1 MKPTSSWAAIVDTTS
16 LRDVAAPTWPQD
28 DIVLPP
34 LSLMVASYEIH
45 CKIGNVQ
52 CYLEYVILVFL

>member
-1 MKPTSSWAAIVDTTS
+1 MQPTSSWAAVVDTTS
-16 LRDVAAPTWPQD
+16 LRDVTAPTWPQD

-34 LSLMVASYEIH
+34 LSLMVASYEID

-52 CYLEYVILVFL
+52 CYFEYVILFLL